1 MISEVYR
8 KGRDAKDASY
18 VLQTAGTDVK
28 NKALAYIAEALLTHC
43 EDILSANAE
52 DVKRAEEKGMAPA
65 MVDRLTLTKE
75 RIAAMAEG
83 VRQVIDLPDPSGV
96 VLDEFRRPNGLFIQK
111 VSVPLGVIAIIFE
124 SRPNVTVDAA
134 ALCIKSGNA
143 CVLRG
148 GSEAIASNTALTAVI
163 REGLKAAGLP
173 ENSVNI
179 LENTD
184 RALVKELLTLRGF
197 IDLAI
202 PRGGAGLIRM
212 VVDTATVPCI
222 ETGSGVCHV
231 YVDKDADLS
240 MAVKIVENA
249 KVSRPSTCNAMETLL
264 VHRDVAREFLEMLAP
279 VMDSDAVELR
289 GDDEARAVR
298 AMKAADDDD
307 WATEYNSLIMSVKVV
322 GSLDEALNHIRRFS
336 THHSEAIVT
345 GNPDTA
351 KAFQKAVDSAA
362 VYVNAST
369 RFTDGFE
376 FGFGAEIGISTQKLH
391 VRGPMGLTALVRIN
405 TSSTARA
412 RSADAALPSRLRAD
426 PSPICRLTE
435 DPF

>member
-8 KGRDAKDASY
+8 KGRDAKEASY

-28 NKALAYIAEALLTHC
+28 NKALAHIAEALLTHC

-75 RIAAMAEG
+75 RITAMAEG

-197 IDLAI
+197 VDLAI

-231 YVDKDADLS
+231 YVDKDANLS

-264 VHRDVAREFLEMLAP
+264 VHRDVAKEFLEMLAP

-322 GSLDEALNHIRRFS
+322 GSLDEALSHIRRFS

-345 GNPDTA
+345 ENPDTA

-391 VRGPMGLTALVRIN
+391 VRGPMGLTALVSYKYLIDGQGQIR
-405 TSSTARA
+405 
-412 RSADAALPSRLRAD
+412 
-426 PSPICRLTE
+426 
-435 DPF
+435 

>member
-1 MISEVYR
+1 MISEVFR
-8 KGRDAKDASY
+8 KGRDAKEASY

-28 NKALAYIAEALLTHC
+28 NKALAYIADALTAHVD
-43 EDILSANAE
+43 DILAANAE
-52 DVKRAEEKGMAPA
+52 DLKRAKEKGMAPA

-75 RIAAMAEG
+75 RIDAMAEG
-83 VRQVIDLPDPSGV
+83 VRQVIELKDPSGV
-96 VLDEFRRPNGLFIQK
+96 VLDEFRRPNGLFIRK

-148 GSEAIASNTALTAVI
+148 GSEAIASNTALAGVI
-163 REGLKAAGLP
+163 RQGLTAAGLP
-173 ENSVNI
+173 ADCVNI
-179 LENTD
+179 IENTD
-184 RALVKELLTLRGF
+184 RALVKELLTLRSY

-240 MAVKIVENA
+240 MAVNIVENA

-264 VHRDVAREFLEMLAP
+264 VHRDVAKEFLAKLAP
-279 VMDSDAVELR
+279 VMDADTVELR
-289 GDDEARAVR
+289 GDDEARAAS

-322 GSLDEALNHIRRFS
+322 GSLEEALSHIRRFS

-345 GNPDTA
+345 DNPDTA
-351 KAFQKAVDSAA
+351 KAFQLAVDSAA

-391 VRGPMGLTALVRIN
+391 VRGPMGLEALVSYKYLIDGQGQIR
-405 TSSTARA
+405 
-412 RSADAALPSRLRAD
+412 
-426 PSPICRLTE
+426 
-435 DPF
+435 

>member
-8 KGRDAKDASY
+8 KGRDAKEASY

-28 NKALAYIAEALLTHC
+28 NKALAHIAEALLTHC

-75 RIAAMAEG
+75 RITAMAEG

-184 RALVKELLTLRGF
+184 RALVKELLTLRSF

-240 MAVKIVENA
+240 MAVQIVENA

-264 VHRDVAREFLEMLAP
+264 VHRDVAKEFLELLSP
-279 VMDSDAVELR
+279 VMDADAVELR

-322 GSLDEALNHIRRFS
+322 ASLEEALDHIRRFS
-336 THHSEAIVT
+336 TRHSEAIVT
-345 GNPDTA
+345 ENPDTA
-351 KAFQKAVDSAA
+351 KAFQRAVDSAA

-391 VRGPMGLTALVRIN
+391 VRGPMGLEALVSYKYLIDGQGQIR
-405 TSSTARA
+405 
-412 RSADAALPSRLRAD
+412 
-426 PSPICRLTE
+426 
-435 DPF
+435 

>member
-8 KGRDAKDASY
+8 KGRDAKEASY
-18 VLQTAGTDVK
+18 VLQTTGTDVK
-28 NKALAYIAEALLTHC
+28 NKALAHIAEALLTHC

-75 RIAAMAEG
+75 RITAMAEG

-197 IDLAI
+197 VDLAI

-231 YVDKDADLS
+231 YVDKDANLS

-264 VHRDVAREFLEMLAP
+264 VHRDVAKEFLEMLAP

-322 GSLDEALNHIRRFS
+322 GSLDEALSHIRRFS

-345 GNPDTA
+345 ENPDTA

-391 VRGPMGLTALVRIN
+391 VRGPMGLTALVSYKYLIDGQGQIR
-405 TSSTARA
+405 
-412 RSADAALPSRLRAD
+412 
-426 PSPICRLTE
+426 
-435 DPF
+435 